1 MKKEKIGERR
11 KKLSRKKGTKIKFL
25 KSVRNKKIIKNIVY
39 IFLVLCILYNV
50 IFLINTTIKKT
61 EYFNLFGISL
71 FSMETNLM
79 EPEIPKNSLII
90 TKQYG
95 ENNIIG
101 VNDKI
106 AYSVNGK
113 IRINEVM
120 GVESAD
126 GKIIYHTKSN
136 QNYYIDSEG
145 VSKNQIIGKVITI
158 IPNLGIGLEILQSKI
173 TTLCIIIFLVIIYM
187 YNKKVYKSKMRRKVH
202 LYNKRNKKETFE
214 D

>member
-1 MKKEKIGERR
+1 MKNEKIGQRR
-11 KKLSRKKGTKIKFL
+11 KKLSKKKGTRIKFL

>member
-1 MKKEKIGERR
+1 
-11 KKLSRKKGTKIKFL
+11 
-25 KSVRNKKIIKNIVY
+25 
-39 IFLVLCILYNV
+39 
-50 IFLINTTIKKT
+50 
-61 EYFNLFGISL
+61 
-71 FSMETNLM
+71 M

>member
-1 MKKEKIGERR
+1 MSK
-11 KKLSRKKGTKIKFL
+11 KKGTRIKFL